1 MRKTAHIFGAIALDD
16 AQFAYQFAP
25 VFNGRTY
32 LGFLKQLVARFPGKL
47 FLITD
52 NGPCHSLDEEGK
64 AWLSQNQSRIELHRL
79 PAYSPEFNPMEP
91 VWKFTRKMTT
101 HNRFYNTVPE
111 RDGALRKTFGLI
123 QRKPRL
129 VEAHVAR
136 FR

>member
-64 AWLSQNQSRIELHRL
+64 AWLSQNQRRL
-79 PAYSPEFNPMEP
+79 
-91 VWKFTRKMTT
+91 
-101 HNRFYNTVPE
+101 
-111 RDGALRKTFGLI
+111 
-123 QRKPRL
+123 
-129 VEAHVAR
+129 
-136 FR
+136 